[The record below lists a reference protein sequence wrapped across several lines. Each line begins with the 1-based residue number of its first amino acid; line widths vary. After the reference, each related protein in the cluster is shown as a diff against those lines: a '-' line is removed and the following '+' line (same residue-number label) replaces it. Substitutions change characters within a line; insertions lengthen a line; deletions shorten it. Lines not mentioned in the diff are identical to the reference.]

1 MPPFDPVPQVLRAGD
16 EYAKVHGLQLTT
28 RLNVKRFSEQMRTR
42 APAKR
47 HVSSDAQQPCCDG
60 WCAVFRKGG
69 DCLGEEE
76 KEGGGKKKD
85 AEKADHKGKESED
98 AMSVD
103 AAPAALAT

>member
-1 MPPFDPVPQVLRAGD
+1 MRVYEALHPTASI
-16 EYAKVHGLQLTT
+16 EE
-28 RLNVKRFSEQMRTR
+28 RLNHPNQYFQASLKFYEE
-42 APAKR
+42 K
-47 HVSSDAQQPCCDG
+47 
-60 WCAVFRKGG
+60 
-69 DCLGEEE
+69 EE